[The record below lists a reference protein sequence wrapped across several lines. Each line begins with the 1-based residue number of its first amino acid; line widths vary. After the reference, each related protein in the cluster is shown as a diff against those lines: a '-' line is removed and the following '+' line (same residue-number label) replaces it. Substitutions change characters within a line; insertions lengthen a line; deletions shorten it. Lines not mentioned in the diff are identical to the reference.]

1 VAIVLVVAFAAIMAI
16 ATPLGFCGD
25 GVPDYGTEQCDSGMR
40 CVSRQNTLQWAGV
53 GPSMGPL
60 GIALSFQYAVQDY
73 QGVGIGQPLYGLQIN
88 SGAVTNQYPYLLV
101 CSQVNSSVISLT
113 VEPDVAD
120 VEMATQSA
128 IVQWLLSGGDCAD
141 ASRWN
146 SGGVQVIEFSFRWIG
161 EVPSDVWLA
170 TAGEHTGVAITP
182 SANAFSDNNVC
193 GTECCTFDCRRTWA
207 TAKQGLCPLGSL
219 AGAVND
225 GDAWSCQRSGACEL
239 GPVPVDPE
247 ALVTCGDGYVT
258 PPEQCDTGIWQGL
271 FDTALGG
278 AWALAPGS
286 NLTGIEARFYWQVLS
301 TAVTYTN
308 YLPGTSYAVGTYFD
322 AESMTTSSIFVANQ
336 TYVFRCQLLPGDI
349 LVFRYGPL
357 LQNALYPQVMVEYY
371 YPTGAPGVSCANW
384 ISYLAFII
392 LDHTRASYTDWT
404 GTSNFTS
411 MASLNTIW
419 GIFPNPEGTAC
430 CTPGCNLS
438 PYPPLYGTP
447 CQIGTPQT
455 VPETPTWQCTDD
467 GVCTSSPSASISH
480 TPSMTPSPSNTA
492 TVGASPSIT
501 PSPSITSSPSES
513 PSTTRSASLTPPSSI
528 TSSPSA
534 STGSSPSPT
543 SSPSASG
550 TGTSQPSASNTASP
564 GSSASPTR
572 TGSTAPAPSSAATD
586 LSTVWALVG
595 TSIGLGVGE
604 LLLLIMLALVLAM
617 ILRNHLRSQRRPHTA

>member
-1 VAIVLVVAFAAIMAI
+1 MALALIAIATIVT

-40 CVSRQNTLQWAGV
+40 CVRRANTLQWAGV
-53 GPSMGPL
+53 GPSPGPIGL
-60 GIALSFQYAVQDY
+60 TLSFQYAVQEY
-73 QGVGIGQPLYGLQIN
+73 GGLGVPQAVYGLQLN
-88 SGAVTNQYPYLLV
+88 SGILLNQYPYSLV
-101 CSQVNSSVISLT
+101 CDQVNASVISIT
-113 VEPDVAD
+113 VEADVAD
-120 VEMATQSA
+120 VEMATESA
-128 IVQWLLSGGDCAD
+128 MVQWLLLGGDCAD
-141 ASRWN
+141 SSRWN
-146 SGGVQVIEFSFRWIG
+146 ALDVHVIEFSFRWIG
-161 EVPSDVWLA
+161 NAPSEVWMA
-170 TAGEHTGVAITP
+170 MAGEGSGVSISTTTHG
-182 SANAFSDNNVC
+182 FTDNDVC

-207 TAKQGLCPLGSL
+207 TAKQGACPLGGLS
-219 AGAVND
+219 GPVGD
-225 GDAWSCQRSGACEL
+225 GTSWTCQRSGECVLQET
-239 GPVPVDPE
+239 PVDPE

-278 AWALAPGS
+278 IWALAPGS

-308 YLPGTSYAVGTYFD
+308 YIPGTSYAVGTYFD

-357 LQNALYPQVMVEYY
+357 TQNALYPQVMVEYY
-371 YPTGAPGVSCANW
+371 YPTGAPGVSCTNW

-419 GIFPNPEGTAC
+419 GLFPAPVGTAC
-430 CTPGCNLS
+430 CTQGCNLS

-467 GVCTSSPSASISH
+467 GVCTSSPSASISQ
-480 TPSMTPSPSNTA
+480 TSSITQSPSVSPSM
-492 TVGASPSIT
+492 GASPSIT
-501 PSPSITSSPSES
+501 PSPSITASPSLS
-513 PSTTRSASLTPPSSI
+513 STSTRSASLTPSPPITPSS
-528 TSSPSA
+528 SA
-534 STGSSPSPT
+534 STGASPSPT
-543 SSPSASG
+543 SAPTTSN
-550 TGTSQPSASNTASP
+550 TGTATGSVGASATPTATT
-564 GSSASPTR
+564 SPT
-572 TGSTAPAPSSAATD
+572 GSAGPAPSPAATD
-586 LSTVWALVG
+586 LSTVWALIG

-604 LLLLIMLALVLAM
+604 LFLLAMLALLLFLIM
-617 ILRNHLRSQRRPHTA
+617 RNHLRSQRRLHTA